1 LCGVNS
7 RGQVDWPLVRARAA
21 VFPEEAFDFV
31 REGLKQTSQVL
42 HGPASASGETAICDR
57 RHVSGQQLC
66 MGLRELAMQR
76 WGLLAQCVLRKWGI
90 RRTEDFGTIV
100 YALIDREELRASDRD
115 SIDDFAGVYDF
126 DEVFGAATIK

>member
-1 LCGVNS
+1 MNS
-7 RGQVDWPLVRARAA
+7 RGQIDWPSVRARAA
-21 VFPEEAFDFV
+21 AFPEEAFDFV
-31 REGLKQTSQVL
+31 REGLKQTAQVL
-42 HGPASASGETAICDR
+42 HGPAAAAQDAPVGDR

-100 YALIDREELRASDRD
+100 YALIDREELRASERD
-115 SIDDFAGVYDF
+115 NIEDFAGVYDF
-126 DEVFGAATIK
+126 EEVFGAATLK